1 MEAQEHHTPR
11 STLPPTATNENNSRR
26 PIEAQLITVWSL
38 EVGWLKSCNGSRVS
52 PLRLLDL
59 TPRKNHLRE
68 LPGGHLRKCEID
80 RVRQAPEQGPLQ
92 A

>member
-38 EVGWLKSCNGSRVS
+38 EVGVAQVMQRLSRLAP
-52 PLRLLDL
+52 PL
-59 TPRKNHLRE
+59 
-68 LPGGHLRKCEID
+68 
-80 RVRQAPEQGPLQ
+80 A
-92 A
+92 